1 MLKDRALSSKYA
13 EYVAPLQMSI
23 SGWNKQ
29 LKMFVFL
36 FWEYRCLDIFI
47 ALEMDNV

>member
-1 MLKDRALSSKYA
+1 MLKDRVVSSKYA

-36 FWEYRCLDIFI
+36 FCEYRCLDII
-47 ALEMDNV
+47 ITLEMENV